1 MSTPHAALQ
10 RGCALPT
17 VPFHKC
23 RFIINS
29 VMEDLNYEVG
39 FNARAAT
46 GPGGRPRSSPG
57 QNADVQ
63 RDLRGTQIR
72 RAQLRLSGLSREAG
86 EEVGEAHSIEVT
98 H

>member
-1 MSTPHAALQ
+1 
-10 RGCALPT
+10 
-17 VPFHKC
+17 
-23 RFIINS
+23 
-29 VMEDLNYEVG
+29 MEDLNYEVG

-72 RAQLRLSGLSREAG
+72 RAQLTNGSRLSREAG